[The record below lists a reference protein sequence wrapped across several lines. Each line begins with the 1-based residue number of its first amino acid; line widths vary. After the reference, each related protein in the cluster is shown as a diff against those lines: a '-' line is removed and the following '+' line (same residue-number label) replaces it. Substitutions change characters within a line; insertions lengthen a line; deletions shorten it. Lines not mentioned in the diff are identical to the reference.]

1 MSYSVVFVTTITLI
15 AAFMLSG
22 CDSPSNK
29 MDKAEASVIE
39 AERDLK
45 IAKSEVEAELQMY
58 REENANRI
66 TEYNRTISEI
76 EQKIENE
83 SDKEVKDRLEIK
95 LDEVEESHH
104 ELKREIDNYE
114 ASGRENWDDF
124 KDNFTNRMDDLGTSL
139 KDFFSSSDTNS
150 STN

>member
-29 MDKAEASVIE
+29 MDKAEVSVIE

-58 REENANRI
+58 REENAKRI

-83 SDKEVKDRLEIK
+83 SDKEVKDRFEIK